1 MKEKLLSDFITGQFN
16 IRKLEE
22 ITKAFLELIDT
33 VILMLSDETYNIKI
47 TPTYE
52 MKITGYSS
60 VRNVS
65 SKVESFVIH
74 KYDTEDKLKEL
85 VYKYSKAYN
94 TMIKIER
101 ELFTKIF
108 INKEKKTY
116 IMEDLGLYQYQFD
129 PIKKSAIVKFCLVL
143 GLDKYVD
150 KF

>member
-60 VRNVS
+60 VRNV
-65 SKVESFVIH
+65 F
-74 KYDTEDKLKEL
+74 LQ
-85 VYKYSKAYN
+85 
-94 TMIKIER
+94 R
-101 ELFTKIF
+101 
-108 INKEKKTY
+108 
-116 IMEDLGLYQYQFD
+116 
-129 PIKKSAIVKFCLVL
+129 
-143 GLDKYVD
+143 
-150 KF
+150 

>member
-74 KYDTEDKLKEL
+74 KYDTEDKL
-85 VYKYSKAYN
+85 
-94 TMIKIER
+94 
-101 ELFTKIF
+101 
-108 INKEKKTY
+108 
-116 IMEDLGLYQYQFD
+116 
-129 PIKKSAIVKFCLVL
+129 
-143 GLDKYVD
+143 
-150 KF
+150 

>member
-94 TMIKIER
+94 TR
-101 ELFTKIF
+101 
-108 INKEKKTY
+108 
-116 IMEDLGLYQYQFD
+116 
-129 PIKKSAIVKFCLVL
+129 CLPA
-143 GLDKYVD
+143 
-150 KF
+150 

>member
-85 VYKYSKAYN
+85 VYKY
-94 TMIKIER
+94 
-101 ELFTKIF
+101 
-108 INKEKKTY
+108 
-116 IMEDLGLYQYQFD
+116 
-129 PIKKSAIVKFCLVL
+129 
-143 GLDKYVD
+143 
-150 KF
+150 